1 MADSLGTIT
10 ADNEVHFK
18 TLEDGRIEIS
28 IITDKSSRYRLMQM
42 LEEVRLWGKEITVTF
57 EKHRRKRSLTANK
70 YLWILIHE
78 VAAEKHVPD
87 EELYREYIRDA
98 GLKKTDELPDEF
110 YKTVSY
116 VWSCRGLGWFSERR
130 DNGSREGYSQYTFYY
145 GSSCYNSKQMAR
157 LIDAVLQDCEAGGI
171 ETMPRKEIDSL
182 VNSWR
187 GKL

>member
-10 ADNEVHFK
+10 ADNEVHYK
-18 TLEDGRIEIS
+18 TLEDGRIEITL
-28 IITDKSSRYRLMQM
+28 IMDKSYRYKLLKL
-42 LEEVRLWGKEITVTF
+42 LEEIRRWGKELTVSF
-57 EKHRRKRSLTANK
+57 KKARKKRSLTANR
-70 YLWILIHE
+70 YLWVLIHE

-98 GLKKTDELPDEF
+98 GLKKTDELSDEF

-116 VWSCRGLGWFSERR
+116 VWSCKGLGWFSERK
-130 DNGSREGYSQYTFYY
+130 DNGSREGYSLYTFYY

-171 ETMPRKEIDSL
+171 ETKPRKEIDSL
-182 VNSWR
+182 VSSWR